1 MSERYQTCTERNV
14 RAAYERFL
22 ANPLKRRLLQVA
34 DALEGLVLRLRAARR
49 ARDWT
54 VRKLR

>member
-1 MSERYQTCTERNV
+1 V

-22 ANPLKRRLLQVA
+22 ANPLKRRLLQAA
-34 DALEGLVLRLRAARR
+34 DALEGLVLRLRATRR

>member
-1 MSERYQTCTERNV
+1 MSERYQTCTDRNV
-14 RAAYERFL
+14 RAAYQCFF
-22 ANPLKRRLLQVA
+22 ANPMKRRMLQVA
-34 DALEGLVLRLRAARR
+34 DALEGLVLRLRAARL